1 MLINYLIKKK
11 SDQWVWRSL
20 DKNPQTYSNLF
31 PRVYFKLQ
39 GFFTKD
45 RITYLL
51 SIIAIIA
58 LLITSYATIEN
69 TKKIYFLSEKETH
82 PNLIISFVNSELSY
96 SNSSN
101 GIFDILTIQPT
112 IEVYN
117 TKRSDYPAR
126 ILSVK
131 SKIFDDKTGQVIVD
145 TNRSRIIGRGYDR
158 IVEGGESVEFYT
170 EVEMNL
176 IKTGNYTTQTTIE
189 YQDLKDYSLQSIDF
203 YNEFEIKEESF
214 ENEIILYRARPK
226 EIGDFNEFWAIGKKY
241 D

>member
-1 MLINYLIKKK
+1 MWL
-11 SDQWVWRSL
+11 SL
-20 DKNPQTYSNLF
+20 DKNSRIDSNLL
-31 PRVYFKLQ
+31 PRGDFKLQ

-45 RITYLL
+45 RITHFLN
-51 SIIAIIA
+51 IIAIIA
-58 LLITSYATIEN
+58 LIITSVATISAMN
-69 TKKIYFLSEKETH
+69 KIHVLSEKETH
-82 PNLIISFVNSELSY
+82 PNLIISFVNYELPY

-101 GIFDILTIQPT
+101 GILDVLTIEPS
-112 IEVYN
+112 IRVYN

-131 SKIFDDKTGQVIVD
+131 SKIFDDETGQVVVD
-145 TNRSRIIGRGYDR
+145 NNRSIILGRGNIR
-158 IVEGGESVEFYT
+158 IVGDGESVEFYT

-176 IKTGNYTTQTTIE
+176 IKTGNYTTQTAIE